1 MATTTNITT
10 TFAGKEVLPFISK
23 SLLAANTVQQGLC
36 AVHEGIKDKGI
47 IPMLDFSTG
56 GLIQAGDQCTYN
68 PSNTLNKTQSTMTMI
83 DAKVQLEFCYSP
95 WQRDFDSLRQTPGAS
110 SPWSSDLATYV
121 AGQIVNEVSAQWE
134 HQIWKSGWSGTSG
147 TTSYTLTG
155 LDGFIKLLD
164 TNANTIKVVGT
175 TLTPANFFT
184 EIGKVYSAAFDN
196 TLDRQVIMFNQK
208 TAKIMRQA
216 AFTGQTGSVVGSM
229 LNPVDFNYLG
239 TPVKIA
245 NGIPDNAMVMCTPGP
260 DKSSARLHLGT
271 DLLSDTNKLMLVDKQ
286 TVDTTSNAIF
296 AMYFKVGLAVPI
308 PTEVVLY
315 HA

>member
-23 SLLAANTVQQGLC
+23 ALMASNTVEQNLC
-36 AVHEGIKDKGI
+36 AIHEGIKDKGI
-47 IPMLDFSTG
+47 IPMLDFSSG
-56 GLIQAGDQCTYN
+56 GLIQAGDQCSFT
-68 PSNTLNKTQSTMTMI
+68 PANTLNKTQATMTMI

-95 WQRDFDSLRQTPGAS
+95 WKRDFDALRQTPGAS
-110 SPWSSDLATYV
+110 SPWSKDLQTYI
-121 AGQIVNEVSAQWE
+121 AGQIVNEVAAQWE

-155 LDGFIKLLD
+155 LDGFINLLD

-175 TLTPANFFT
+175 TLTSGNFFT
-184 EIGKVYSAAFDN
+184 EIGKVYTAAFND

-216 AFTGQTGSVVGSM
+216 AFTGQTGSVVASM
-229 LNPVDFNYLG
+229 LNPVEFNYLG
-239 TPVKIA
+239 TAIKIA
-245 NGIPDNAMVMCTPGP
+245 NGIPDNCMVMCTPGP
-260 DKSSARLHLGT
+260 DKSAARLHLGT
-271 DLLSDTNKLMLVDKQ
+271 DLLSDTNKLMIIDQ
-286 TVDTTSNAIF
+286 QPIDSTSNAIF

-308 PTEVVLY
+308 PSEVVLY